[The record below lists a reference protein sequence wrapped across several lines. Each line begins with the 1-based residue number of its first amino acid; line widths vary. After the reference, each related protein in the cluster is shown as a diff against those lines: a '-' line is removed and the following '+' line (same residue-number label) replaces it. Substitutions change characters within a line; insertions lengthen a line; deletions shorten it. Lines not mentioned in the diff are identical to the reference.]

1 MLHVLEH
8 ALLDSL
14 KVFALVFVLFFVLHY
29 VEKYVNKKLSS
40 NKKLSPLFGALFGL
54 IPQCGVSVAA
64 SDLYLKR
71 KITIGTL
78 IAVFI
83 ACSDEATFILLS
95 NGEILAVLTLLFTK
109 FVMGFI
115 FGSLIDAF
123 INKKQKIKN
132 KDEESVECCHH
143 NHHHTHNK
151 HKILDVILHNFFH
164 ALEVF
169 IYVFIV
175 NILFGTLIYYVGIE
189 NIRYFVEEN
198 RYLSP
203 LFATIIGVIP
213 NCASSIILAE
223 LFIEDLIS
231 FGSLLAGLII
241 NAGLGIIY
249 LFKNKNNIKK
259 NLLILLT
266 LFIISIVVGYLT
278 CAILGFR

>member
-1 MLHVLEH
+1 MGHVLEH
-8 ALLDSL
+8 ALIDSL
-14 KVFALVFVLFFVLHY
+14 KVFALVFILFFILHF
-29 VEKYVNKKLSS
+29 VEKSINKKLNS
-40 NKKLSPLFGALFGL
+40 NKKINPLFGALFGL
-54 IPQCGVSVAA
+54 IPQCGISVAA
-64 SDLYLKR
+64 SDLYIKR

-83 ACSDEATFILLS
+83 ACNDEATFILLS
-95 NGEILAVLTLLFTK
+95 SGKIFATLSLLFIK
-109 FVMGFI
+109 LIIGFSI
-115 FGSLIDAF
+115 GIIIDSFLIKRQRLN
-123 INKKQKIKN
+123 NK
-132 KDEESVECCHH
+132 EETEVECCHH
-143 NHHHTHNK
+143 NHHHTHEK
-151 HKILDVILHNFFH
+151 HKVVDVLLHNFFH

-169 IYVFIV
+169 IYVLIV
-175 NILFGTLIYYVGIE
+175 NVIFGTIIYYVGE
-189 NIRYFVEEN
+189 DNIRFFLEEN

-241 NAGLGIIY
+241 NAGLGMIY

-259 NLLILLT
+259 NLFILLT